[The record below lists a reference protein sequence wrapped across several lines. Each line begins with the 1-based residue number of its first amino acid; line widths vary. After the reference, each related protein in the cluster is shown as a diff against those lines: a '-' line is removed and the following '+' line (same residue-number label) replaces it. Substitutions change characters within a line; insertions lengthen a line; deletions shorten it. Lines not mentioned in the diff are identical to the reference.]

1 MIVALERGMK
11 IERKRGKLQ
20 ANEQRLDIEILYI
33 LNAERN
39 ETLARNLRLFDD

>member
-1 MIVALERGMK
+1 MIVTLERGMK

-20 ANEQRLDIEILYI
+20 ENEQRIDIEILYI

-39 ETLARNLRLFDD
+39 ETR